1 MWWVQMAEKPKFC
14 YECGARLSPNNRGR
28 HWGSCSNATPVD
40 SPVSQQAKESPT
52 TRMTMQGSVKSV
64 FTKYLIFEG
73 RASRP
78 EYWWFQLAYWMAI
91 IISML
96 IPVFGFVLMT
106 LVVLGC
112 TLPNLAVGSRR
123 LHDSNKSGWYQ
134 LIGLVPVVG
143 TIGLIVLLALPSDTG
158 ENQYGSP

>member
-1 MWWVQMAEKPKFC
+1 
-14 YECGARLSPNNRGR
+14 
-28 HWGSCSNATPVD
+28 
-40 SPVSQQAKESPT
+40 
-52 TRMTMQGSVKSV
+52 
-64 FTKYLIFEG
+64 
-73 RASRP
+73 
-78 EYWWFQLAYWMAI
+78 MAI

>member
-1 MWWVQMAEKPKFC
+1 MVGQPRFC
-14 YECGARLSPNNRGR
+14 DECGAKLGPNNDI
-28 HWGSCSNATPVD
+28 HWRSCSTAGID
-40 SPVSQQAKESPT
+40 SPASQQAKESLT
-52 TRMTMQGSVKSV
+52 TRMNMKESVKSV

-78 EYWWFQLAYWMAI
+78 EYWWFQLAYWLTIMI
-91 IISML
+91 IFIMTS
-96 IPVFGFVLMT
+96 VFGPILMV

-112 TLPNLAVGSRR
+112 ILPNLAVGSRR

-143 TIGLIVLLALPSDTG
+143 AIGLIVLFALPSDTG

>member
-1 MWWVQMAEKPKFC
+1 MNM
-14 YECGARLSPNNRGR
+14 
-28 HWGSCSNATPVD
+28 
-40 SPVSQQAKESPT
+40 KE
-52 TRMTMQGSVKSV
+52 SVKSG
-64 FTKYLIFEG
+64 FSKYLIFEG

-78 EYWWFQLAYWMAI
+78 EYWWFQLAYWLAI
-91 IISML
+91 VISIM
-96 IPVFGFVLMT
+96 IPVYGPILMV

-143 TIGLIVLLALPSDTG
+143 AIGLIVLFALPSDTG